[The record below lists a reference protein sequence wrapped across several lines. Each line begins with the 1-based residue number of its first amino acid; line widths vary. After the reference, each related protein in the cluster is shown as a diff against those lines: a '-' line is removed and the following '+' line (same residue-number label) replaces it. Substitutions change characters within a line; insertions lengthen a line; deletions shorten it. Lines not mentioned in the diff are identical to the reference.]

1 MKKLAGVLLSLVL
14 CLTLSVGAFAVEA
27 QVDDKLIADIVDG
40 VGDLVEAE
48 SEGDDEA
55 MKQAIDKLYSD
66 LQLALQSGDMSAI
79 LDLIVEYALN
89 EDADTSA
96 VFTDLGALKA
106 VVEKFLTDG
115 GYDADRIMKDLQS
128 SSAMSTLVGLY
139 TGGNEPTTTTTAP
152 TAEGENPV
160 VNEFQPVVENPGTG
174 DSPAGVAVAFSVLA
188 VSTAAVILLT
198 KKKDR

>member
-106 VVEKFLTDG
+106 VVEKFLADG

-139 TGGNEPTTTTTAP
+139 IGGNEPTTTTTAP

-160 VNEFQPVVENPGTG
+160 VNEFQPEVENPGTG

-188 VSTAAVILLT
+188 VSTAAAILLT